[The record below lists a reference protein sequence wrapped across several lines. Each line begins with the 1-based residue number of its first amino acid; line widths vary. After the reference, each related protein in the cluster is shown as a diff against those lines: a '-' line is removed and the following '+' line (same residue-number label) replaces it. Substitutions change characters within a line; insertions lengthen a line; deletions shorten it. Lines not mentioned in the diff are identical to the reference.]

1 MIYQSRILSSQLQRG
16 ARAFPA
22 LLMTG
27 QRCSGKTTFLR
38 HSFPKADQ
46 GRARKRMC
54 GQPSTT

>member
-1 MIYQSRILSSQLQRG
+1 MMYQHASWRHNSSVE
-16 ARAFPA
+16 ARALPA
-22 LLMTG
+22 LLTTG